1 MGVVSS
7 NPTRVIIKTPLATG
21 NHLIK
26 STSLEKLRAVS
37 LVSAKLEIE
46 YAMQLN
52 ISTALACNP
61 KEEEIEI
68 ENRLPS

>member
-1 MGVVSS
+1 MRTHNTGVA
-7 NPTRVIIKTPLATG
+7 RVTIIRQLVRKVMG

-52 ISTALACNP
+52 ISTALAYNP
-61 KEEEIEI
+61 TEGR
-68 ENRLPS
+68 N